1 MERNTSRANWGR
13 TESSRGPS
21 APTRSGRLGA
31 VPAVAATIALIVLG
45 GGLFGLMSQRSAAP
59 RVGSQPS
66 TTGTRVRQNGPTVNL
81 PANSTLDGVSMD
93 SPTDGW
99 AVGTVYNQSNGMGDS
114 QNVLLAH
121 YDGKSWTAS
130 PNSANFKVG
139 YLIGVS
145 MDSADDGW
153 AVGSTQDS
161 PGAPLRGLLL
171 HYTGGH
177 WQAVGIS
184 STGYAGGGTIHMVS
198 ADEGWL
204 YAPIGAK
211 TSPDHKTLLL
221 HYQGGTW
228 HLVSSLPGDVLF
240 SMLSATD
247 GWAADIETDAIYHY
261 QKGNWTQVASATG
274 QPLVMAMV
282 SSSEGWIAG
291 SEAGTGSGKSAFV
304 MRYDGQSWT
313 PMALPSASDAEVDQ
327 ITVAAPG
334 DIWLI
339 GQVHTS
345 TMAPTAVA
353 WHYSSGTWTL
363 VNLNLAAFPTGAAM
377 ASPTSGWVT
386 GNALNNTAA
395 LAEFAQGQWSAVY
408 YGK

>member
-1 MERNTSRANWGR
+1 MFPWTR
-13 TESSRGPS
+13 
-21 APTRSGRLGA
+21 PTTAG
-31 VPAVAATIALIVLG
+31 
-45 GGLFGLMSQRSAAP
+45 RSA
-59 RVGSQPS
+59 R
-66 TTGTRVRQNGPTVNL
+66 L
-81 PANSTLDGVSMD
+81 
-93 SPTDGW
+93 
-99 AVGTVYNQSNGMGDS
+99 
-114 QNVLLAH
+114 
-121 YDGKSWTAS
+121 
-130 PNSANFKVG
+130 
-139 YLIGVS
+139 
-145 MDSADDGW
+145 
-153 AVGSTQDS
+153 QDS

-313 PMALPSASDAEVDQ
+313 SMALPSASDAEVDQ

-363 VNLNLAAFPTGAAM
+363 VNLNWRPSPPAPRWPRHLGLGDWQRAKQHRRAGRVCARAVVGRLLRQVGDIAGAH
-377 ASPTSGWVT
+377 
-386 GNALNNTAA
+386 
-395 LAEFAQGQWSAVY
+395 
-408 YGK
+408 